1 MSETL
6 KLAIELI
13 RRDSVTPE
21 DKGCQTLIADRLATA
36 GFNIEHMPIENVDNL
51 WAVRGENKPL
61 LVFAGHTD
69 VVPAGRLDKWQS
81 DPYKPE
87 IREGILYGRGAADMK
102 GSLAAMVVASE
113 RFVAR
118 YPAHEGSIAFLITS
132 DEEGD
137 AYHGTDAVMKILG
150 ERNIK
155 IDWAM
160 VGEPSSTNKV
170 GDTVKVG
177 RRGSLLGKLH
187 IKGIQG
193 HVAYPHLAK
202 NPVHLVAPAL
212 AALSCET
219 WDEGNDAFPP
229 TSFQISNFNS
239 GTGASNVI
247 PGEADVMFSF
257 RFSTE
262 VTAEILQER
271 VYEILSRF
279 DFDFDL
285 DFELKGLPFLTQP
298 GNLTR
303 AIEDAIFRVTGEK
316 TELSTAGGTSDGRF
330 IAPTGA
336 QVIELGPV
344 NATIHQVNECVSVD
358 ALDELAQMYEN
369 LLENLLVHQ
378 SVLD

>member
-1 MSETL
+1 MSDTL
-6 KLAIELI
+6 NLAINLI
-13 RRDSVTPE
+13 KRDSVTPE
-21 DKGCQTLIADRLATA
+21 DKGCQRLIAERLEAA
-36 GFNIEHMPIENVDNL
+36 GFNIENMPIENVKNL
-51 WAVRGENKPL
+51 WAIRGEDQPL
-61 LVFAGHTD
+61 FVFAGHTD
-69 VVPAGRLDKWQS
+69 VVPAGRLDKWHS
-81 DPYKPE
+81 DPYLPE

-113 RFVAR
+113 RFLTR
-118 YPAHEGSIAFLITS
+118 HPSHEGSIAFLITS

-137 AYHGTDAVMKILG
+137 AYHGTDAVMKILT
-150 ERNIK
+150 ERGIQ

-160 VGEPSSTNKV
+160 VGEPSSTKKV

-187 IKGIQG
+187 IRGVQG

-212 AALSCET
+212 AELSCES

-247 PGEADVMFSF
+247 PGEADIMFSF

-262 VTAEILQER
+262 VTPEILQQRVQAILER
-271 VYEILSRF
+271 Y

-285 DFELKGLPFLTQP
+285 EFELKGMPFLTPP

-303 AIEDAIFRVTGEK
+303 AIEDAIYRVTGEK

-344 NATIHQVNECVSVD
+344 NATIHQVNECVSIE
-358 ALDELAQMYEN
+358 ALDELTQMYEN

-378 SVLD
+378 